1 MLTYLHWPDPIVD
14 RYDKQQEETPI
25 EETPTMFEFNEP
37 YEQSEPNIIRSDFAE
52 LMATYDSDCEP
63 LLHKLAC
70 YLSTDTLREFMDDLA
85 MGRV

>member
-37 YEQSEPNIIRSDFAE
+37 YEESDPQAIRADFAE
-52 LMATYDSDCEP
+52 LVLVYDQNVDG
-63 LLHKLAC
+63 LLNSLAN
-70 YLSTDTLREFMDDLA
+70 YLPTDTLREFMDDLA